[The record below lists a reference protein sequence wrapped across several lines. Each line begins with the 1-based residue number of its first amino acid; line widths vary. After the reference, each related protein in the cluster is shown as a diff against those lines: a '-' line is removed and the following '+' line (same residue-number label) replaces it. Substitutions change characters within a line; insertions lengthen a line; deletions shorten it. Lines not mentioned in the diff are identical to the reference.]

1 MGLISIQTKK
11 AYLLHKMDNG
21 KVCLCKVLDE
31 FWDEDEAAEVL
42 IKLLTHKI
50 SEKQVLKEYAKKG
63 I

>member
-1 MGLISIQTKK
+1 MGLISFKTKK

-31 FWDEDEAAEVL
+31 FWDEDEAGKVL
-42 IKLLTHKI
+42 IKLLTHETT
-50 SEKQVLKEYAKKG
+50 EKQVLKWYVKKG

>member
-1 MGLISIQTKK
+1 MGLISFKTKK

-31 FWDEDEAAEVL
+31 FWDKDEAGKVL
-42 IKLLTHKI
+42 IRLLTHETT
-50 SEKQVLKEYAKKG
+50 EKQVLKRYVKKG